1 MFVGVIVFMFVIMF
15 VIMIVFVVTQKFVV
29 LDGQVDLVPV
39 LVDHRCVLDEE
50 LERFSACDIR
60 AYRLQRATPLELA
73 SHLCGFLFGPRGQ
86 LLDFGVDLFVGRG
99 DALLR
104 NH

>member
-1 MFVGVIVFMFVIMF
+1 MFVGVIVIVGMLMV
-15 VIMIVFVVTQKFVV
+15 VLMIVFVFVV
-29 LDGQVDLVPV
+29 ILRFDGQVDLVPV
-39 LVDHRCVLDEE
+39 LVDHRCVFDQE
-50 LERFSACDIR
+50 LERFSACNIR
-60 AYRLQRATPLELA
+60 AYRLQRAAPFELA

-104 NH
+104 DH